1 MPQTHTFINR
11 YVMGLT
17 ILSGMFFAL
26 MLGFFFS
33 QLGTASSDYSAGGV
47 SATVQFF
54 YNFLNDRP
62 FQTTLYAIDE
72 SIGFKNPYAY
82 LNTYAIHV
90 NLTPF
95 LFAPIWNLW
104 PNITWLYGLVFLVN
118 YASMAI
124 FAWKTLKH
132 LSPHSYKIKAFMAIG
147 LVLSSGFLFTFQQN
161 AQFLLLSGPFILG
174 AYYFL
179 QTRQKAM
186 FVICMMLLCLISEDA
201 AMVAVMFS
209 LYVYLFERDA
219 RSFAYWAG
227 TLSFVYLAAV
237 LFVIQPI
244 ARAELNSTSSTTA
257 LVVIKQIA
265 DFNFDLGTLLVGF
278 APVLFFAPAFVIAG
292 LLFGKPGVSW
302 AKIAGLVFIAPF
314 PHWGQSA
321 VVGATHHLLPVVV
334 FVFAAFVTVLGR
346 TPDIQPSARSFPKQS
361 AILILGL
368 TAIFWAASMRTLVS
382 NLPEQILLPLYKLAG
397 KNEKVKK
404 LEQSIA
410 ERQGNQHVLEVVR
423 RIPKENSLVF
433 WTNGAIGGS
442 IADRSDIWP
451 FPHYYAAADYLVL
464 QPGAGQA
471 AFSFPT
477 MGNLTFKESL
487 AKGKALIAYEA
498 MISEDSVDSIVRDLV
513 AEKKSHRL
521 VLREPGVVLLER
533 VEKQALYIPSSTVG
547 FGWIQNIGLWSNRK
561 ADKSKEFQR

>member
-1 MPQTHTFINR
+1 MPQSRVFIQQ
-11 YVMGLT
+11 YVTGLT
-17 ILSGMFFAL
+17 ILSGIFFVL

-54 YNFLNDRP
+54 HNFLNNRP

-72 SIGFKNPYAY
+72 SIGFRNPFAY

-104 PNITWLYGLVFLVN
+104 PNLAWLNGLVFLVN
-118 YASMAI
+118 YGSMAI
-124 FAWKTLKH
+124 FAWKMLKV
-132 LSPHSYKIKAFMAIG
+132 LSPHSYKFKAFAAMG

-161 AQFLLLSGPFILG
+161 AQFLLLSTPFILG
-174 AYYFL
+174 ACYFL

-186 FVICMMLLCLISEDA
+186 FVICILLLCLISEDA

-227 TLSFVYLAAV
+227 ALSFAYLAAV

-257 LVVIKQIA
+257 VVVIKQIA

-278 APVLFFAPAFVIAG
+278 APVLFFVPAFVIAG
-292 LLFGKPGVSW
+292 LLFGKPDVSW
-302 AKIAGLVFIAPF
+302 AKIVGLALIAPF

-346 TPDIQPSARSFPKQS
+346 TPDVQPGGRSFPKKS
-361 AILILGL
+361 VILILGL

-397 KNEKVKK
+397 KNERVRK
-404 LEQSIA
+404 LEQGIA

-433 WTNGAIGGS
+433 WTNGAIGGI

-451 FPHYYAAADYLVL
+451 FPHYYGAADYLVL
-464 QPGAGQA
+464 QPGARQA
-471 AFSFPT
+471 SFSFPP

-487 AKGKALIAYEA
+487 AKGKALVAYEA
-498 MISEDSVDSIVRDLV
+498 VISADSVGSIVRDLV
-513 AEKKSHRL
+513 VEKKSHRL
-521 VLREPGVVLLER
+521 VLKEPGIVLLER
-533 VEKQALYIPSSTVG
+533 IDKKALFIPPSTVG
-547 FGWIQNIGLWSNRK
+547 FGWIQNIGLWWNRK
-561 ADKSKEFQR
+561 AGKSKEISR